1 MQYSFQVPKMTNDS
15 SKSGDTEVNNTEIQN
30 AMAEDIDS
38 YFKNELIYHRNERMA
53 KRVHDLLRGNPDQS
67 FFFAFGAG

>member
-1 MQYSFQVPKMTNDS
+1 MTNHS
-15 SKSGDTEVNNTEIQN
+15 SKLNDPAAKKSDGQDM
-30 AMAEDIDS
+30 MAEDIDS

-53 KRVHDLLRGNPDQS
+53 KRVNGLLKENPDQS